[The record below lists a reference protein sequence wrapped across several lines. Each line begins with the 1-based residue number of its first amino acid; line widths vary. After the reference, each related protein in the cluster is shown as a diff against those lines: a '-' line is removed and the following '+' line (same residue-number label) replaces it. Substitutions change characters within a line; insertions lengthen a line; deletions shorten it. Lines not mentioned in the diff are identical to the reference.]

1 MQPFDFSQLDTLFA
15 PRSIAVVG
23 ASEQTSKIGGIPL
36 DYLLRFGYDGQLHA
50 VNPRTRSVQ
59 GLPAHES
66 LRAIG
71 APMARRLSCAGRPWT
86 LRVRGF
92 TACSWPS

>member
-50 VNPRTRSVQ
+50 ANPRLVMC
-59 GLPAHES
+59 
-66 LRAIG
+66 AI
-71 APMARRLSCAGRPWT
+71 
-86 LRVRGF
+86 RVSR
-92 TACSWPS
+92 